1 MKVKITPS
9 VPAGKIKAIASK
21 SAAHR
26 LLICAALSDRSSE
39 ILCEEINDDI
49 SATVR
54 CLNALGAKITRKDKS
69 FIVLPIKEPRKNAEL
84 DCGESGSTMR
94 FLVPVVAALGC
105 GASFKMSGR
114 LPSRPLSPLREE
126 LEAHGIVFSEA
137 GSNPL
142 TVSGKLSA
150 GEYRIRGDVSSQF
163 ISGLLF
169 ALSVTEGESRI
180 IIEGKKES
188 APYVDMTV
196 CALYEFGAE
205 PVTED
210 DGFTVTGKR
219 RLTSEGKLEVEGDW
233 SNAAFA
239 LCAGALSK
247 KAKVSVFG
255 LDPDSVQGD
264 RGIIEILVRFGADV
278 RRKGDC
284 FTVRGGELFGIN
296 VDATDIPDL
305 VPIIAVVA
313 AVASGKTVISGAAR
327 LKLKESDRLST
338 VTDMLS
344 ALSADIEKTDDGLII
359 NGKDRLH
366 SAEVSS
372 FGDHRIAMS
381 AAIAATVC
389 DGDVIVTGA
398 EATAKSYPAFW
409 GDLSTLG
416 VTITKDEE

>member
-1 MKVKITPS
+1 
-9 VPAGKIKAIASK
+9 
-21 SAAHR
+21 
-26 LLICAALSDRSSE
+26 
-39 ILCEEINDDI
+39 
-49 SATVR
+49 
-54 CLNALGAKITRKDKS
+54 
-69 FIVLPIKEPRKNAEL
+69 
-84 DCGESGSTMR
+84 
-94 FLVPVVAALGC
+94 
-105 GASFKMSGR
+105 
-114 LPSRPLSPLREE
+114 
-126 LEAHGIVFSEA
+126 
-137 GSNPL
+137 
-142 TVSGKLSA
+142 
-150 GEYRIRGDVSSQF
+150 
-163 ISGLLF
+163 
-169 ALSVTEGESRI
+169 
-180 IIEGKKES
+180 
-188 APYVDMTV
+188 
-196 CALYEFGAE
+196 
-205 PVTED
+205 
-210 DGFTVTGKR
+210 
-219 RLTSEGKLEVEGDW
+219 
-233 SNAAFA
+233 
-239 LCAGALSK
+239 
-247 KAKVSVFG
+247 
-255 LDPDSVQGD
+255 D

-344 ALSADIEKTDDGLII
+344 ALGADIEKTDDGLII